1 MIKTDKR
8 TFDPTCRDCT
18 RLADFLDDVRSRYP
32 VYHAKPV
39 PPFGAAR
46 VPLLVVGLAV
56 PTPGA
61 VGGFHA
67 MFRLGATTF
76 FGAPDDAAVGA
87 AIVLHLFSVGPTLLL
102 GLLFAA
108 QEGLNV
114 SGMRSLADRADSEGT
129 A

>member
-1 MIKTDKR
+1 M
-8 TFDPTCRDCT
+8 
-18 RLADFLDDVRSRYP
+18 SSS
-32 VYHAKPV
+32 
-39 PPFGAAR
+39 AA
-46 VPLLVVGLAV
+46 PAEML
-56 PTPGA
+56 
-61 VGGFHA
+61 
-67 MFRLGATTF
+67 
-76 FGAPDDAAVGA
+76 GA